1 MPPYPANS
9 SLCLRRYLA
18 VVTDTGVI
26 KLFDVSRKEPK
37 PLGSSGQFVDQ
48 RTNKS
53 LGVIRSIAVNADG
66 TR

>member
-1 MPPYPANS
+1 
-9 SLCLRRYLA
+9 LRRYLA